1 MLHAQALQPCPT
13 LAALCTVAYQA
24 PLREILQA
32 RILEWVA
39 IFFSRGS
46 SQPGN
51 QTWLSALSAVSL
63 LTELKGKHHLTTLRT
78 IFNFSLGVSHD

>member
-39 IFFSRGS
+39 MPSSKGS
-46 SQPGN
+46 SQPGD
-51 QTWLSALSAVSL
+51 QTCVSYVSCSGRWVL
-63 LTELKGKHHLTTLRT
+63 YRELHLR
-78 IFNFSLGVSHD
+78 SP